1 MRKEMAMVLLVASAA
16 LLMGAADGAWLQRV
30 PPKEHERVNPLRQ
43 DAAVSQ
49 TAAAAGAQVFSN
61 NCAKCHGNDAMG
73 RGNRPPLI
81 SDRVA
86 HASDGDLF
94 WIVTNGN
101 AWKGMPP
108 WQMLPEKQRW
118 QVVTY
123 LRSLNLADTETEP
136 NSSIQTPKTRP

>member
-1 MRKEMAMVLLVASAA
+1 MCVILILASAV
-16 LLMGAADGAWLQRV
+16 LVMGAADGAWLQRV
-30 PPKEHERVNPLRQ
+30 PAKDHERVNPLQRNA
-43 DAAVSQ
+43 DTSQ
-49 TAAAAGAQVFSN
+49 TAAAAGARIFSN

-73 RGNRPPLI
+73 RSGRPSLI
-81 SDRVA
+81 SNRIA
-86 HASDGDLF
+86 HATDGDLF

-123 LRSLNLADTETEP
+123 LRSLNAANSGAEPKASSADPEKQP
-136 NSSIQTPKTRP
+136 